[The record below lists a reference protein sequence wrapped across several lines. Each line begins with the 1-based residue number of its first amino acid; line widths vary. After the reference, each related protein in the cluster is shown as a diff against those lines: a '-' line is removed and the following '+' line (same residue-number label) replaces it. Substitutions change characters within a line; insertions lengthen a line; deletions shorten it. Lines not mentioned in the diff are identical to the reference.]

1 MNDPVKFQR
10 LEQRCLRCDNI
21 EDVLKSASERYRKIR
36 ADKEV
41 LESEC
46 AAIVRHIKSFQDY
59 EYFID
64 SIFDKG
70 NDYVEMYSKFNMV
83 RMHGNFVELK
93 YEPICARYDGN
104 NYSYGICTIE
114 DILNIEE
121 IIENQKKKYDTE
133 EQ

>member
-1 MNDPVKFQR
+1 MYDPVKFQR
-10 LEQRCLRCDNI
+10 LEQQCRHCDNI

-36 ADKEV
+36 VDKEV
-41 LESEC
+41 LESEY

-64 SIFDKG
+64 AFFDKG
-70 NDYVEMYSKFNMV
+70 NDYIEMYSKFNMV
-83 RMHGNFVELK
+83 RICGNFVELK

-104 NYSYGICTIE
+104 NYSFGVCTID

>member
-10 LEQRCLRCDNI
+10 LEQQCLHCDNI

-41 LESEC
+41 LEGEC
-46 AAIVRHIKSFQDY
+46 AAIVRHIKSFKDY

-64 SIFDKG
+64 AIFDKR

-83 RMHGNFVELK
+83 RMYGNFVELK
-93 YEPICARYDGN
+93 YEPIYARYDRN

>member
-1 MNDPVKFQR
+1 MNDTVKFQR
-10 LEQRCLRCDNI
+10 LEQQCNHCDNI

-36 ADKEV
+36 ADEEV
-41 LESEC
+41 LIGEYG
-46 AAIVRHIKSFQDY
+46 AIVRHIKSFKDY

-64 SIFDKG
+64 AFFDKG
-70 NDYVEMYSKFNMV
+70 NDHIELYSKFNMV

-93 YEPICARYDGN
+93 YEPIYARYDRN
-104 NYSYGICTIE
+104 NYSYGVCTIE